1 MDYWLSAVYYR
12 KYLNKMKEG
21 TFMSNFI
28 QSSEFKSFVLLKTPL
43 IDVRAPVEF
52 NKGAFPYSINL
63 PLLSDEERH
72 LVGIEYKK
80 FGNKEAIVLGHKLV
94 SGEIKKSRIN
104 AWLDF
109 KKTNPKALIY
119 CFRGGQRS
127 KISQEWMN
135 EFSCDIV
142 RLKGGYKAFRNYLMD
157 ELDNSPNNFKA
168 IILGGRTGSGKTILL
183 NKIKNSIDLEGIAN
197 HRGSA
202 FGRKITA
209 QPSQINFENNLAYDL
224 IQKLDK
230 GFTHLLFEDEGKHV
244 GNVYLPKN
252 FANYL
257 ATSPLIVLET
267 SFEERIEITL
277 DEYILKAQKSY
288 QDMFNDNYF
297 TLWCMDIEMAMTRIQ
312 KKLGDIRYKEVCN
325 LFRNAVN
332 TQNIQGT
339 LDDYKEWISYLL
351 REYYDPMYDYQLEKN
366 KNRILFRGSFLEVK
380 NYLENLKIK

>member
-1 MDYWLSAVYYR
+1 
-12 KYLNKMKEG
+12 
-21 TFMSNFI
+21 MSNLI

-72 LVGIEYKK
+72 LVGTEYKK

-94 SGEIKKSRIN
+94 SGKTKESRIN

-135 EFSCDIV
+135 EYSCDIV
-142 RLKGGYKAFRNYLMD
+142 RIRGGYKAFRNYLMD

-168 IILGGRTGSGKTILL
+168 VILGGRTGSGKTILL

-209 QPSQINFENNLAYDL
+209 QPSQINFENNLAYEL

-257 ATSPLIVLET
+257 ASSPLIVLET
-267 SFEERIEITL
+267 SFEERIEITFN
-277 DEYILKAQKSY
+277 EYILKAQKSY
-288 QDMFNDNYF
+288 ENVFDDSYF
-297 TLWCMDIEMAMTRIQ
+297 TLWCIDIETAMAKIQ
-312 KKLGDIRYKEVCN
+312 KKLGDMRYKEVCN

-332 TQNIQGT
+332 TQNTQGT
-339 LDDYKEWISYLL
+339 LADYKEWISYLL

-366 KNRILFRGSFLEVK
+366 KNRILFRGSFLEVET
-380 NYLENLKIK
+380 YLENLKMN